1 MPLNEKYRIRDLVQY
16 LYDYFTVGPPQCI
29 IFAADYI

>member
-1 MPLNEKYRIRDLVQY
+1 MLMPLNEKYRIRDLVQY
-16 LYDYFTVGPPQCI
+16 LYDYLLI